1 MTASR
6 RLAWVAVLSLLVAM
20 LVVAAVDDGGPAGPA
35 ARAQDLSQRFACPEC
50 QGQSVAESNAAV
62 ALNIREFILAQVET
76 GRSDRQIEQDLVRN
90 YGTGVVL
97 SPPSR
102 GFGALAWVLPVLAF
116 TLGATA
122 LAWVVT
128 RDRGDTGG
136 PSDEDRALVE
146 RARRAR

>member
-1 MTASR
+1 MSASR
-6 RLAWVAVLSLLVAM
+6 RLGWVAVLSLLVAM
-20 LVVAAVDDGGPAGPA
+20 FVVAAVDDGGPADPA
-35 ARAQDLSQRFACPEC
+35 ARAQGLSQRFACPEC
-50 QGQSVAESNAAV
+50 QGQSVAESNAPV
-62 ALNIREFILAQVET
+62 ALTIREFIAAEVEG
-76 GRSDRQIEQDLVRN
+76 GRSDRQIEEDLVRS

-116 TLGATA
+116 TVGATA

-128 RDRGDTGG
+128 RDRGNAAG
-136 PSDEDRALVE
+136 PSAEDRALVE